1 MKNIKEKC
9 CAILIPCVKVSSERG
24 NYKKSA
30 EVNILIMIIA
40 FVLIMLTVTVG
51 EFFRIHMLQQDIEYQ
66 LQRSVNCAVE
76 YAMGDSYRQDK
87 IINLNVSLAESEF
100 YTYLRDD
107 VGLDS
112 SHRKF
117 KDGKLVYR
125 LHFTDVSGTSTN
137 AEFTIKGYA
146 EAKSIFS
153 FLVND
158 IRIPFKISS
167 TNYRVD

>member
-1 MKNIKEKC
+1 MKKIKEKC
-9 CAILIPCVKVSSERG
+9 CDNFISCVKVCNERG

-87 IINLNVSLAESEF
+87 INKLNVAVAESEF
-100 YTYLRDD
+100 YTYLQDD

-112 SHRKF
+112 SHRKY

-125 LHFTDVSGTSTN
+125 LHFTDVSGIISP
-137 AEFTIKGYA
+137 AEFTVKGYA
-146 EAKSIFS
+146 QAKSIFS
-153 FLVND
+153 FLTND
-158 IRIPFKISS
+158 IKIPFKISS